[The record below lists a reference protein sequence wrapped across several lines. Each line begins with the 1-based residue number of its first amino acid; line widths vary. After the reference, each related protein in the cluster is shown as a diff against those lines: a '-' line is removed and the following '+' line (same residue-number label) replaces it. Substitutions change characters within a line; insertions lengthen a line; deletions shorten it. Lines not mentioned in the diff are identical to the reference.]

1 MRDGLKAKAV
11 EKVGQSSRVPQTR
24 HYRIEQNRTE
34 LFCWYSIK
42 YSTPAALYEVR
53 SLLRN
58 NTFLFD
64 QKTHCF
70 AFLRKETEEREIERE
85 MGKGK

>member
-1 MRDGLKAKAV
+1 MREGLKAKAG
-11 EKVGQSSRVPQTR
+11 EKVGQSSRVPETR
-24 HYRIEQNRTE
+24 HYRKEQNITE

-58 NTFLFD
+58 NTHLFD
-64 QKTHCF
+64 QKTDCF
-70 AFLRKETEEREIERE
+70 AFIRKETLEREIERE
-85 MGKGK
+85 MGKGN

>member
-1 MRDGLKAKAV
+1 MREGLKAKAV

-34 LFCWYSIK
+34 HFCWYSIK
-42 YSTPAALYEVR
+42 YSTPALYEVR

-58 NTFLFD
+58 NTHLFD
-64 QKTHCF
+64 QKTDCF
-70 AFLRKETEEREIERE
+70 AFIRMEAEEREIERE
-85 MGKGK
+85 MGKGN